1 MGQDLQEDAA
11 RLRGVVAQLNAAAAE
26 AAAVVQAVDLFL
38 GDELSI
44 GVSATSRP
52 FDTQRASGSG
62 SGSGSGD
69 GDLVVT
75 AHLAYGR
82 VQGKDRLHVLK
93 ATHEKNDWN
102 EDFTKTVSED
112 RTPWQACSREVKLQ
126 SFAKL
131 PELLTNLANK
141 VEEVTSQTSRTVE
154 TVRALIDAMKA
165 PHEIA
170 AADDQDD
177 QVAPED
183 LEVARD
189 IPLRDLTASA
199 APALFKRPRPRSGAA

>member
-1 MGQDLQEDAA
+1 MGQDLQEDAD

-38 GDELSI
+38 GDELAI
-44 GVSATSRP
+44 GVSAASRP
-52 FDTQRASGSG
+52 FDTQRVQGN
-62 SGSGSGD
+62 GD
-69 GDLVVT
+69 GELVLT

-102 EDFTKTVSED
+102 EDFTKTISED
-112 RTPWQACSREVKLQ
+112 RTPWPACPREVKLQ

-141 VEEVTSQTSRTVE
+141 VEEVASQTTRTIE
-154 TVRALIDAMKA
+154 TVRALIEAMKA
-165 PHEIA
+165 PHPPA
-170 AADDQDD
+170 PAPTD
-177 QVAPED
+177 VPED
-183 LEVARD
+183 NDNDDDADELEAARD
-189 IPLRDLTASA
+189 VPLRELTASA
-199 APALFKRPRPRSGAA
+199 APTLFKRPRPRSGAA

>member
-1 MGQDLQEDAA
+1 MGQDLQEDAE

-38 GDELSI
+38 GDELAI
-44 GVSATSRP
+44 GVSAASRP
-52 FDTQRASGSG
+52 FDSQRVM
-62 SGSGSGD
+62 GSGD
-69 GDLVVT
+69 GELVVT
-75 AHLAYGR
+75 THLAYGR
-82 VQGKDRLHVLK
+82 VQGKDRLHILK

-112 RTPWQACSREVKLQ
+112 RTPWSACPREMKLQ

-141 VEEVTSQTSRTVE
+141 VDEVTSQTSRTIE

-165 PHEIA
+165 PQHA
-170 AADDQDD
+170 
-177 QVAPED
+177 APEEEEDEEDGNETKDD

-189 IPLRDLTASA
+189 VPLRELTASA